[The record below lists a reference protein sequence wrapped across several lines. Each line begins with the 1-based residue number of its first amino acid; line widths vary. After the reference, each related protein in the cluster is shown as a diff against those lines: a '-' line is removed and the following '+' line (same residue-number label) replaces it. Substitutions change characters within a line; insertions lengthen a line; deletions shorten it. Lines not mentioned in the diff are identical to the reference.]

1 MPILGILFD
10 KDGTLLDFNATWVPA
25 YRAAVAVVAGGDAAL
40 AARLLSAGGQD
51 DTAGTVAAGS
61 LLATGNSDEISA
73 LWSMHAPGHGI
84 DDLVRTLDR
93 IFLTQSAASA
103 APVAGL
109 TGTLT
114 GLAARGLKLGVAT
127 SDSHDGAH
135 ATLEPFD
142 ILKHFSFIAGYDS
155 GFGPKPEPGMVLG
168 FCELIG
174 FAPADIMVVGDNAHD
189 LEMGRRAGAGLCVG
203 VLTGTGTYDDLAG
216 LADHVI
222 DSIADIEALLW
233 FH

>member
-51 DTAGTVAAGS
+51 DAAGTVAAGS
-61 LLATGNSDEISA
+61 LLAAGNSDEISA

-84 DDLVRTLDR
+84 DDLARTLDR

-109 TGTLT
+109 TGTMT
-114 GLAARGLKLGVAT
+114 GLAARGLKLGIAT
-127 SDSHDGAH
+127 SDSYDGAH
-135 ATLEPFD
+135 ATLEPFG
-142 ILKHFSFIAGYDS
+142 ILEHFSFIAGYDS
-155 GFGPKPEPGMVLG
+155 GFGVKPEPGMVHG
-168 FCELIG
+168 FCEATG
-174 FAPADIMVVGDNAHD
+174 FAPSEVMVVGDNVHD
-189 LEMGRRAGAGLCVG
+189 LQMGHRAGAGLCVG
-203 VLTGTGTYDDLAG
+203 VLSGTSTCDHLTG
-216 LADHVI
+216 LADHVV
-222 DSIADIEALLW
+222 DSIADIEGLLS